1 MAISPKVTDFG
12 PVVDTFRED
21 VIAGLGR
28 PQKEIPSKY
37 LYDEK
42 GARLFD
48 EICELE
54 EYYPTRTELGI
65 LGDHIAEMAAL
76 LGRGCMMIEYGSG
89 SGIKT
94 RVLLDA
100 LNDPAAY
107 VPIDIS
113 RDQLVAWTRELRSDD
128 SYRAL
133 EIHPV
138 CADYT
143 ARYELPETVSLVNRR
158 VVYFPG
164 STIGNFDPDAAR
176 QFLTHIAEVCGR
188 GGSLLIGVD
197 LKKDRDVLERAYNDA
212 AGVTADFNLNV
223 LARAN
228 RELGA
233 DFRLD
238 LFYHKAFYND
248 EASRIE
254 MHVVSRCPQ
263 SVSLNGKTYLL
274 DDGETIRTEC
284 SYKYSFDGF
293 QALVRSAGFDVA
305 RVWTDSKRFF
315 SVQYL
320 TVR

>member
-1 MAISPKVTDFG
+1 MVALRVTDYG
-12 PVVDTFRED
+12 PVLDTFRDD
-21 VIAGLGR
+21 VLDGLAR
-28 PQKEIPSKY
+28 PQKEIPCKY
-37 LYDEK
+37 LYDVK
-42 GARLFD
+42 GARLFED
-48 EICELE
+48 ICKLD

-65 LGDHIAEMAAL
+65 LDDHVDEMAEL
-76 LGRGCMMIEYGSG
+76 LGRRCLVIEYGSG
-89 SGIKT
+89 SGLKT
-94 RVLLDA
+94 RILLRA
-100 LNDPAAY
+100 LKDPAAY

-113 RDQLVAWTRELRSDD
+113 RDQLVAWTRRLQLEASFHD
-128 SYRAL
+128 L
-133 EIHPV
+133 EILPV

-143 ARYELPETVSLVNRR
+143 AHYELPSPKTAVNRR

-164 STIGNFDPDAAR
+164 STIGNFDSDAAHE
-176 QFLTHIAEVCGR
+176 FLKHVAEQCGR
-188 GGSLLIGVD
+188 GGGLLIGVD
-197 LKKDRDVLERAYNDA
+197 LEKDRDVLERAYNDA
-212 AGVTADFNLNV
+212 AGVTAEFNLNV

-248 EASRIE
+248 DAGRIE

-263 SVSLNGKTYLL
+263 SVSIDGQTFML

-284 SYKYSFDGF
+284 SYKYGLERFRTLARAS
-293 QALVRSAGFDVA
+293 GFDVVH
-305 RVWTDSKRFF
+305 VWTDSKRYF